1 MRYMSS
7 NEIRNMF
14 LNYFK
19 ERNHQIIESASLIP
33 YDDKSLLWVNA
44 GVTPLKKYFDG
55 TVVPSNRR
63 MTSCQKCLRTGDID
77 SVGRTSR
84 HHTFFEM
91 LGNFSIGDYFKKEAL
106 SYAFELL
113 TSDKYFAIPK
123 ELLYMTVYTNDTEA
137 YDIWRSLGVNE
148 DHIIKLDNNYW
159 CIGEGPS
166 GPDSEIFFDRGV
178 KYDKDNIGITLLKE
192 ETDKDRYIEI

>member
-77 SVGRTSR
+77 SVGKTSH

-91 LGNFSIGDYFKKEAL
+91 LGNFSIGDYFKDEAL
-106 SYAFELL
+106 TWAMELL
-113 TSDKYFAIPK
+113 TSPKYFGFDK
-123 ELLYMTVYTNDTEA
+123 EKLY
-137 YDIWRSLGVNE
+137 VNE
-148 DHIIKLDNNYW
+148 INVIPGALSYYLFEAKDIYFDKLLDDL
-159 CIGEGPS
+159 ISEGV
-166 GPDSEIFFDRGV
+166 RR
-178 KYDKDNIGITLLKE
+178 KNKE
-192 ETDKDRYIEI
+192 RELILSFKSDVLNFNKGKK